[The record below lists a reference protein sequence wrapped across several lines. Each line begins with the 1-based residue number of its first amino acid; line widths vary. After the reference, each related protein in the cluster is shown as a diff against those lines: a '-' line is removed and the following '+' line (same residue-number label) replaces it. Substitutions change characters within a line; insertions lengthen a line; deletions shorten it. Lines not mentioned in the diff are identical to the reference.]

1 MTDKEKH
8 THDFEKPIVYIDMD
22 NVLVDFQS
30 GIDKL
35 TFANKQKYVGNY
47 HKVPHIFRLMK
58 PIDGAIDAVH
68 QLEKTACYLSDLFFR
83 IIKTLIKARI

>member
-1 MTDKEKH
+1 MTDKEKY

-35 TFANKQKYVGNY
+35 KSLCFPLRRGQTLRHGTIKCCGYKNILVTK
-47 HKVPHIFRLMK
+47 
-58 PIDGAIDAVH
+58 
-68 QLEKTACYLSDLFFR
+68 KTVCYLSDLFFR